1 MDSETRH
8 FLIRVL
14 ELLRS
19 FESAANEDAHS
30 RAALLHALRDTLPEA
45 NQAYAKHHEQIAKA
59 FSGRQWTAEIDR
71 IIDQLK
77 GGQNDESNDES

>member
-8 FLIRVL
+8 FLIRML

-19 FESAANEDAHS
+19 FELAANEDAHS
-30 RAALLHALRDTLPEA
+30 RAALLHALQDTLPQA
-45 NQAYAKHHEQIAKA
+45 NESYKKYHEQIAAA
-59 FSGRQWTAEIDR
+59 FSGRLRTAEIDR

-77 GGQNDESNDES
+77 ADQKNES